1 MRQRR
6 NPRSGADMAGNTAV
20 IDRATLKA
28 QWDSYQPLQSIAAYW
43 TVSVHQ
49 LIRLRVVWEFDP
61 RNDRKRRYKPSRD
74 ERLLDPDADE
84 LAASESCLD
93 LAPMV
98 AERVTVVHATWSPT
112 DWAERQAVKPEP
124 FRLARF
130 ATPDEARDLVDD
142 PGEGEW

>member
-1 MRQRR
+1 
-6 NPRSGADMAGNTAV
+6 MAGKTAT
-20 IDRATLKA
+20 IDATTLRVL
-28 QWDSYQPLQSIAAYW
+28 WDSYLPMGAICQHFTI
-43 TVSVHQ
+43 TVHQ
-49 LIRLRVVWEFDP
+49 LVRLRVAWELPP

-84 LAASESCLD
+84 LAASEASLD

-98 AERVTVVHATWSPT
+98 AERVTVVHATWTPA

-130 ATPDEARDLVDD
+130 ATPDEARDLVDE
-142 PGEGEW
+142 PAEGEW

>member
-1 MRQRR
+1 
-6 NPRSGADMAGNTAV
+6 MAGNTSR
-20 IDRATLKA
+20 IDVATLRA
-28 QWDSYQPLQSIAAYW
+28 DWNAYVPMGLICQRW
-43 TVSVHQ
+43 TITIHQ
-49 LIRLRVVWEFDP
+49 LVRLRVAWELPP

-84 LAASESCLD
+84 LAASESSLD

-130 ATPDEARDLVDD
+130 ATPDEARDLVDE
-142 PGEGEW
+142 PSEGEW

>member
-1 MRQRR
+1 
-6 NPRSGADMAGNTAV
+6 MAGNTSR
-20 IDRATLKA
+20 IDAATLRV
-28 QWDSYQPLQSIAAYW
+28 QWSSYLPMGAICQHW
-43 TVSVHQ
+43 TITVHQ
-49 LIRLRVVWEFDP
+49 LVRLRVAWELPP

-84 LAASESCLD
+84 LAASESSLD

-98 AERVTVVHATWSPT
+98 AERVTVVHATWSPA

-130 ATPDEARDLVDD
+130 ATPDEARDLVDE
-142 PGEGEW
+142 PAEGEW

>member
-1 MRQRR
+1 M
-6 NPRSGADMAGNTAV
+6 PGNTAA
-20 IDRATLKA
+20 IDAATLRL
-28 QWDSYQPLQSIAAYW
+28 QWDSYLPMGAICQHW
-43 TVSVHQ
+43 TITVHQ
-49 LIRLRVVWEFDP
+49 LVRLRVAWDLPP

-84 LAASESCLD
+84 LAASEASLD

-98 AERVTVVHATWSPT
+98 AERVTVVQATWT
-112 DWAERQAVKPEP
+112 AADWAERQTVKPEP

-130 ATPDEARDLVDD
+130 ETPDEARDLMDD